1 MFQVLFSGFGSIF
14 FILFL
19 FLLPK
24 LVLAMLLGTVLL
36 GFPMLL
42 GIAISFMFAAELK
55 NRIIKWCV
63 LFGICLLIFGLFST
77 LAIPFVEPDNKTPLW
92 IAAFCAGFFILISIL
107 SVLGFIFEFIK
118 EKLAQSKKAKEKAQI
133 ENSEN
138 NEPLLLEPTEKT
150 PSDLIV
156 SSEQK
161 EKTSSNLIIP
171 LTQTENSLDA
181 PISLPPQKEKRSKKR
196 KRTTQAE
203 NNLTPEEKHQRKTDD
218 IKLRILECERRIAEL
233 KKQELEYKLKS
244 LEALEKY
251 REIKR
256 KNNSSNKK

>member
-1 MFQVLFSGFGSIF
+1 MGW
-14 FILFL
+14 
-19 FLLPK
+19 FLLAFSDVIYAIIPFIF
-24 LVLAMLLGTVLL
+24 LI
-36 GFPMLL
+36 
-42 GIAISFMFAAELK
+42 GIIVFLWYHPVVILYFIVGCLFYFGVFCSFIFIAVIP
-55 NRIIKWCV
+55 NRIIKWFAIVVNCIFIFCV
-63 LFGICLLIFGLFST
+63 FWFKSSIDLIYRHIFLGFYALIGIFGILLLIK
-77 LAIPFVEPDNKTPLW
+77 D
-92 IAAFCAGFFILISIL
+92 
-107 SVLGFIFEFIK
+107 
-118 EKLAQSKKAKEKAQI
+118 KLAQRKKAKEKAQI

-138 NEPLLLEPTEKT
+138 NKPLLLEPTEKT

-161 EKTSSNLIIP
+161 EETPSNLIIP
-171 LTQTENSLDA
+171 LTQTENSLDT
-181 PISLPPQKEKRSKKR
+181 PISLPPQKEKGNKKR
-196 KRTTQAE
+196 KRSEQAE

-256 KNNSSNKK
+256 KNTSSNKK

>member
-1 MFQVLFSGFGSIF
+1 MFQVLFSGFSSIF
-14 FILFL
+14 SILFL

-24 LVLAMLLGTVLL
+24 FVLIVMPLSCL
-36 GFPMLL
+36 MLL
-42 GIAISFMFAAELK
+42 GIAASFTFSILAE
-55 NRIIKWCV
+55 NRIIKWCAV
-63 LFGICLLIFGLFST
+63 FFNCVLIFCFFWFAFSGNQT
-77 LAIPFVEPDNKTPLW
+77 LIL
-92 IAAFCAGFFILISIL
+92 IAKYIIGFFTLIGIIT
-107 SVLGFIFEFIK
+107 VFAFII
-118 EKLAQSKKAKEKAQI
+118 EKLNQRKKAKEKAQI

-138 NEPLLLEPTEKT
+138 NKPLLLEPTEKT

-161 EKTSSNLIIP
+161 EETPSNLIIP

-181 PISLPPQKEKRSKKR
+181 PISLPPQKEKGNKKR
-196 KRTTQAE
+196 KRSEQAE

>member
-14 FILFL
+14 SILFL

-24 LVLAMLLGTVLL
+24 FVLTMLFIIMPLGYLA
-36 GFPMLL
+36 FL
-42 GIAISFMFAAELK
+42 GIAASFAFLIVLE
-55 NRIIKWCV
+55 NRIIKWCAS
-63 LFGICLLIFGLFST
+63 FGICLLIFGMFSI
-77 LAIPFVEPDNKTPLW
+77 LAIFFVKPDNHTPIW
-92 IAAFCAGFFILISIL
+92 ISAFCGGFFTLIGIITAFA
-107 SVLGFIFEFIK
+107 FII
-118 EKLAQSKKAKEKAQI
+118 EKLNQRKKAKEKAKI
-133 ENSEN
+133 ENSAN

-161 EKTSSNLIIP
+161 EETSSNLIIP
-171 LTQTENSLDA
+171 LTQTENSLDT

-203 NNLTPEEKHQRKTDD
+203 NNLTPEKKHQRKTDD

-256 KNNSSNKK
+256 KNTSSNKK

>member
-14 FILFL
+14 SILFL

-24 LVLAMLLGTVLL
+24 FVLIVMPLSCL
-36 GFPMLL
+36 MLL
-42 GIAISFMFAAELK
+42 GIAASFTFSILAE
-55 NRIIKWCV
+55 NRIIKWCAV
-63 LFGICLLIFGLFST
+63 FFNCVLIFCFFWFAFSGNQT
-77 LAIPFVEPDNKTPLW
+77 LIL
-92 IAAFCAGFFILISIL
+92 IAKYIIGFFTLIGIIT
-107 SVLGFIFEFIK
+107 VFAFII
-118 EKLAQSKKAKEKAQI
+118 EKLNQRKKAKEKAQI

-138 NEPLLLEPTEKT
+138 NKPLLLEPTEKT

-161 EKTSSNLIIP
+161 EETPSNLIIP

-181 PISLPPQKEKRSKKR
+181 PISLPPQKEKGNKKR
-196 KRTTQAE
+196 KRSEQAE